1 MAGLST
7 VLKMVNMAI
16 EAGGKAAPKVMS
28 VDNKGLKNLLQSDDK
43 IEEFQKVW
51 KSSPENKFDQ
61 RQIQDV
67 DVREAVEQ
75 FDKGELTGKKL
86 RNIIKEKLPMEMINS
101 VQKIPSFS
109 DMIGALNK
117 SQVKAGIVGLNKSLK
132 GQRVATRLDIPAY
145 NRHDTWIV
153 SIHDGMKG
161 KAIGYGK
168 TARLKNVEF
177 GSQPRIAMDIAQE
190 KLKPDSKKMKQA
202 KEEFFLT
209 NKRKPNTDEIKQ
221 MRADPSNMSKTD
233 KSTIARMEGDWTETP
248 DSDTISFAEN
258 LFKRQKDGKFF
269 DEAGEEWI
277 QVGMNPYRGSNFYD
291 KATGQA
297 LQVADEVI
305 QVGPLVFAK
314 GARKPTLSEYKK
326 NFTFKDTQGKTKVFN
341 RGGIVARNPYPEAR
355 GIY

>member
-7 VLKMVNMAI
+7 ILKMAMKA
-16 EAGGKAAPKVMS
+16 ASTAAPKAMP

-51 KSSPENKFDQ
+51 KSSPENKFNQ
-61 RQIQDV
+61 RQAQDV

-75 FDKGELTGKKL
+75 FDKGQLTGKKL
-86 RNIIKEKLPMEMINS
+86 RNIIKEKLPIEMIDS

-117 SQVKAGIVGLNKSLK
+117 NQVKKGIVGLNKSLK

-145 NRHDTWIV
+145 NNHDTWIV
-153 SIHDGMKG
+153 SIHEGLKG
-161 KAIGYGK
+161 AQTAYSK
-168 TARLKNVEF
+168 TARLTDVMF
-177 GSQPRIAMDIAQE
+177 GSSSRTALDIASE
-190 KLKPDSKKMKQA
+190 KLKPNKELLERA
-202 KEEFFLT
+202 KEKFVKKY
-209 NKRKPNTDEIKQ
+209 KRKPTSEEATK
-221 MRADPSNMSKTD
+221 MRSDPKNMRPQP

-297 LQVADEVI
+297 LQGADEVI

-341 RGGIVARNPYPEAR
+341 RGGMVARNPYPEAR

>member
-7 VLKMVNMAI
+7 ILKMAMKAAD
-16 EAGGKAAPKVMS
+16 EAAPKAMP
-28 VDNKGLKNLLQSDDK
+28 VDNTGLKNLLQSDDK

-61 RQIQDV
+61 RQAQDV

-86 RNIIKEKLPMEMINS
+86 RNIIKEKLPMEMIDS

-117 SQVKAGIVGLNKSLK
+117 SQVKSGIVGLNKSLR

-153 SIHDGMKG
+153 SIHESMKG

-177 GSQPRIAMDIAQE
+177 GSQPRTAIDIAQE

-209 NKRKPNTDEIKQ
+209 NKRKPNPDEIKQ

-297 LQVADEVI
+297 LQAADEVI

-341 RGGIVARNPYPEAR
+341 RGGMVARNPYPEAR